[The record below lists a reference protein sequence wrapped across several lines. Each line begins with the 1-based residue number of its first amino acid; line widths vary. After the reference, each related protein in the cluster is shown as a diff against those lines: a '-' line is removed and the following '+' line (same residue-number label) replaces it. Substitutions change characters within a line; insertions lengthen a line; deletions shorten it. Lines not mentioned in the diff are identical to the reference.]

1 MLSTRATA
9 GREIPAQ
16 TMIEILAQD
25 WASLAMPLG
34 VLAATLGAGY
44 LIKRVMFGFL
54 QRWSA
59 VPRSGVAG
67 IAFDVV
73 RDRFMFW
80 VLILALHLATRFLQL
95 PAQSLGHAAPLLLGL
110 WILSLAIPAHGSR
123 HACSTTGLAFSDTP
137 GTGRAVVP
145 ARTLRS
151 APRADSNGLRPF
163 NLPGRSRSGAIS
175 AGSSFGDRTLPA
187 TSRAP
192 RNARQRARYRLAA

>member
-1 MLSTRATA
+1 
-9 GREIPAQ
+9 
-16 TMIEILAQD
+16 MIEILAQD

-95 PAQSLGHAAPLLLGL
+95 PAQSLGHAAPLLLAL
-110 WILSLAIPAHGSR
+110 WILSLAIP
-123 HACSTTGLAFSDTP
+123 CS
-137 GTGRAVVP
+137 
-145 ARTLRS
+145 
-151 APRADSNGLRPF
+151 
-163 NLPGRSRSGAIS
+163 
-175 AGSSFGDRTLPA
+175 
-187 TSRAP
+187 
-192 RNARQRARYRLAA
+192 RLAARLFHDRSCVFGHTWNWPRRRAGTDTQVCTACGFERPSPVQFARAKP